1 MEGKITYFNKV
12 GPDNTNETFRI
23 AKERAEELGI
33 KTILIASTRGDSAA
47 KAVDFFTGCRV
58 VAVGH
63 ATGMREP
70 NKNEFTD
77 ENKKKVESKGGVVIF
92 ASHAFTGLTRRPAPP
107 SAPGTPP
114 FMPPGPVLEIGDI
127 VANTLRIIC
136 AGIKV
141 IVECGV
147 MASDA
152 GAIRTDEDII
162 AIAGSGRGADTAVTI
177 RASNARDLFRFRIKE
192 ILCKPLLYAGGG
204 PPAGA
209 PPAGT
214 DTTGGV
220 RRPA

>member
-1 MEGKITYFNKV
+1 MEGKITYFDKV
-12 GPDNTNETFRI
+12 GPDNTDETLRI
-23 AKERAEELGI
+23 AKQRAEELGI

-47 KAVDFFTGCRV
+47 RAVDLFTGCKV

-92 ASHAFTGLTRRPAPP
+92 ASHAFTGLTRRPT
-107 SAPGTPP
+107 STSSPGTPP
-114 FMPPGPVLEIGDI
+114 VMTPGPVLEVGDI
-127 VANTLRIIC
+127 IANTLRILC

-141 IVECGV
+141 VVECGV
-147 MASDA
+147 MAADA
-152 GAIRTDEDII
+152 GAIRTDEDVI

-214 DTTGGV
+214 GT
-220 RRPA
+220 PAGAR